1 MDDTKGT
8 TCAPVYDDGTLRITP
23 TLHPSGI
30 RLEGELDRSGV
41 IGLMAALAAASHI
54 AVQDGGLCHADLS
67 ELDFI
72 DVSGLRAL
80 ITAGA
85 GAGVQVVAVSAAV
98 HRLLRLTGWD
108 KAPGWGHLPAVG
120 LAGARSH
127 ADERGPA
134 PVATAAD
141 AVDGEG

>member
-41 IGLMAALAAASHI
+41 IGLMAALAAATHI

-72 DVSGLRAL
+72 DDRS
-80 ITAGA
+80 I
-85 GAGVQVVAVSAAV
+85 QVANQ
-98 HRLLRLTGWD
+98 
-108 KAPGWGHLPAVG
+108 PGWILVGRLPRRIVIQSEIGALVCKQVPHQRG
-120 LAGARSH
+120 LAALAWPRNHHGGRIL
-127 ADERGPA
+127 ERR
-134 PVATAAD
+134 
-141 AVDGEG
+141 VDVVQRKSL